1 MDVGPISQNALL
13 GINRG
18 LNQANE
24 ASEKLASREQLS
36 GENDNSSK
44 ELVALK
50 EAETQV
56 QISAKV
62 AQTAGDVIGSIIDI
76 KA

>member
-1 MDVGPISQNALL
+1 MDVGSISQNALS
-13 GINRG
+13 GITKG
-18 LNQANE
+18 VNQANE
-24 ASEKLASREQLS
+24 ASEKLAGREQLS
-36 GENDNSSK
+36 GQNTNATK

-56 QISAKV
+56 QASAKV
-62 AQTAGDVIGSIIDI
+62 AQTANDVIGSIINI